1 MLTSAHVRAGGH
13 AWDVLR
19 VKDQDALIA
28 RVQTD
33 EDLENFPFGLM
44 LWASAVALADAI
56 PEGNGRKLL
65 ELGAGVGLAGLV
77 ARAKGWDVTQTD
89 YDPRA
94 LALCTQNAA
103 RNGVSG
109 IKVCP
114 GDWRS
119 FPEEL
124 ISGFDLVIGADILY
138 ERTLHPALQTLLP
151 RFGCPVLLADP
162 LRPQATV
169 FLTRIETDGW
179 SASLTVQNVSWDED
193 PRRVLVFRLER
204 EGIPGASA

>member
-1 MLTSAHVRAGGH
+1 MLTSAHVRAGGRT
-13 AWDVLR
+13 WDVLR

-56 PEGNGRKLL
+56 PEGNGKKLL
-65 ELGAGVGLAGLV
+65 EIGAGVGLAGLV

-103 RNGVSG
+103 RNGISG
-109 IKVCP
+109 IEVCP

-124 ISGFDLVIGADILY
+124 ISGFELVIGADILY
-138 ERTLHPALQTLLP
+138 KRTLHPALQELLP
-151 RFGCPVLLADP
+151 RFGCPILIADP
-162 LRPQATV
+162 LRPQATA
-169 FLTRIETDGW
+169 FLTHIETDGW
-179 SASLTVQNVSWDED
+179 SASLA
-193 PRRVLVFRLER
+193 VFRLSR
-204 EGIPGASA
+204 EGIPGTSA